1 MKDENA
7 TRSEKIAIF
16 FKQNIMTGILVLIC
30 VAYIIRGMFTID
42 KSGQTIDEIIAGGV
56 LSFIVSVSIKTLLR
70 KKGLDNGFNSVEFKA
85 TQTAY
90 GKQIEQIT
98 PYISDLDTFCNVENE
113 SRLRQKQIR
122 YLTKNAI
129 SQDLLNDEKYNIRPS
144 RKDENYKRELQK
156 YKVIKKAR
164 KQEVF
169 LYTSKLLT
177 NAYDSSSSEE
187 KLLMSST
194 KTYQSSHTLTNIIV
208 GIGCAILFGY
218 YSLGKNGIDWW
229 GMVWAFLQIALY
241 LVFGFIEYL
250 NAFEYV
256 SKTIREKIKRIMVI
270 IDKFNIWYKS
280 SKNTTIIKELP
291 QEVVTG
297 KEEQVNEC

>member
-1 MKDENA
+1 MNENA
-7 TRSEKIAIF
+7 TRSEKIANFI
-16 FKQNIMTGILVLIC
+16 KQNIMTGILILIC
-30 VAYIIRGMFTID
+30 IAYIVRGMFYID
-42 KSGQTIDEIIAGGV
+42 KTGQTIYEIIAGGA
-56 LSFIVSVSIKTLLR
+56 LSFAVGLSVKTLLR
-70 KKGLDNGFNSVEFKA
+70 KKGLDNGFTSDSFRA

-90 GKQIEQIT
+90 GGKIQEIS
-98 PYISDLDTFCNVENE
+98 PYIADLDTLCNVKNE
-113 SRLRQKQIR
+113 SRLKQKQKLF
-122 YLTKNAI
+122 LTKNAI
-129 SQDLLNDEKYNIRPS
+129 SPELLNDEKYNIKPS
-144 RKDENYKRELQK
+144 RKSENYKLELQR

-164 KQEVF
+164 KMDVF

-194 KTYQSSHTLTNIIV
+194 KAYQFSHTTSNIII
-208 GIGCAILFGY
+208 GIGFAILFGY
-218 YSLGKNGIDWW
+218 YTFGRNGINWT
-229 GMVWAFLQIALY
+229 GMAWAFLQIALY

-270 IDKFNIWYKS
+270 LDKFNIWHQS
-280 SKNTTIIKELP
+280 NVNNNIR
-291 QEVVTG
+291 